1 MLLLLACTPSPGHTG
16 DSAVDAGPVE
26 PLFSFVVF
34 ADPHVT
40 ADDEHAERLR
50 TAVKWVNDNAEA
62 EGIEL
67 LFIVGDIGW
76 GDVGVD
82 LANELLGALSVP
94 WVPVLGDNEVQY
106 GSEER
111 FDAVFSLQYAALA
124 EQFEGFDRAA
134 TPVDNPDYGL
144 QSWFQDFSF
153 DHRGL
158 HLVGVDW
165 NSRHIGGLEGEMA
178 DLHDFE
184 GGSWEWLASDLEQHG
199 EGAND
204 SIVFFSH
211 HPMHLSPGAFDLEE
225 IDLLD
230 GLLAAYDDALYA
242 NFAGHY
248 HVNGDEADPA
258 RPIEV
263 HVTDAI
269 WDDTLTLR
277 QVDVTGN
284 AAVAEYTHTLVEL
297 PFD

>member
-1 MLLLLACTPSPGHTG
+1 MLLLLACTPAPLDTA
-16 DSAVDAGPVE
+16 DTAVDPGPVE

-40 ADDEHAERLR
+40 ADDEHADRLR
-50 TAVKWVNDNAEA
+50 TAVQWVNDNAEA

-82 LANELLGALSVP
+82 LASELLGALSIP

-134 TPVDNPDYGL
+134 TPVDNPDYGT
-144 QSWFQDFSF
+144 QSWFQDFGF

-158 HLVGVDW
+158 RLVGVDW

-199 EGAND
+199 EGASD
-204 SIVFFSH
+204 SVVFFSH

-284 AAVAEYTHTLVEL
+284 AAVTEYAHALVEL
-297 PFD
+297 PYD